1 MKNKTKIGTA
11 IAVVIFAGAVG
22 GFVYS
27 AHAKTVENNSEQNAT
42 IALSQ
47 AQKKLTQAN
56 LNSAQDAIKDVK
68 NKSVKVKDN
77 KKYIALKTE
86 FGNENTAKNALAK
99 AEQTDSA
106 QNIKVAQ
113 EAIDKVTRNE
123 AHQTLMVKFNTVNA
137 RYTLEQKATASVKA
151 FTTDYNNSAKL
162 KTAQADVAK
171 LSATDSK
178 ALKAQLSKEISDAQ
192 NKAKADAAKKAAS
205 AAKAI
210 NKGNEQNSSG
220 TNSGTANASASAS
233 ASASESN
240 GASANTAG
248 GDSAASSANSG
259 TSSYTGGSNYGGG
272 SVYSGGS
279 TSYSGGG
286 STSYSGG
293 GSTNS
298 GTTSN
303 GGASSSNYGSS
314 SSHASSNTPAAQHSG
329 NSSSSDDGGYT
340 PPTNDGKKEYIFSI
354 YKNGQC
360 LESQS
365 FSDYNSGYSWAC
377 GEVGK
382 YGAGTTIQN
391 NMF

>member
-11 IAVVIFAGAVG
+11 VAVVIFAGAVG

-42 IALSQ
+42 IALSH

-86 FGNENTAKNALAK
+86 FGNENTAKKALAK

-233 ASASESN
+233 ASESN
-240 GASANTAG
+240 GASANTAGGYSAG

-272 SVYSGGS
+272 SVYS
-279 TSYSGGG
+279 GG

>member
-11 IAVVIFAGAVG
+11 VAVVIFAGAVG

-233 ASASESN
+233 ASESN

-272 SVYSGGS
+272 SVYS
-279 TSYSGGG
+279 GG

>member
-11 IAVVIFAGAVG
+11 VAVVIFAGAVG

-151 FTTDYNNSAKL
+151 FTSDYNNSAKL

-220 TNSGTANASASAS
+220 TNSGTANASAS

>member
-11 IAVVIFAGAVG
+11 VAVVIFAGAVG

-77 KKYIALKTE
+77 KKYIELKTE

-233 ASASESN
+233 ESN

-272 SVYSGGS
+272 SVYS
-279 TSYSGGG
+279 GG

>member
-11 IAVVIFAGAVG
+11 VAVVIFAGAVG

-137 RYTLEQKATASVKA
+137 RYKLEQKATASVKA

-233 ASASESN
+233 ASESN

-272 SVYSGGS
+272 SVYS
-279 TSYSGGG
+279 GG

>member
-11 IAVVIFAGAVG
+11 VAVVIFAGAVG

-233 ASASESN
+233 ESN

-272 SVYSGGS
+272 SVYSC
-279 TSYSGGG
+279 G

>member
-11 IAVVIFAGAVG
+11 VAVVIFAGAVG

-233 ASASESN
+233 ESN

-272 SVYSGGS
+272 SVYS
-279 TSYSGGG
+279 GG

>member
-11 IAVVIFAGAVG
+11 VAVVIFAGAVG

-210 NKGNEQNSSG
+210 NKGNEQNSLG
-220 TNSGTANASASAS
+220 TNSGTANAS

-272 SVYSGGS
+272 SVYS
-279 TSYSGGG
+279 GG